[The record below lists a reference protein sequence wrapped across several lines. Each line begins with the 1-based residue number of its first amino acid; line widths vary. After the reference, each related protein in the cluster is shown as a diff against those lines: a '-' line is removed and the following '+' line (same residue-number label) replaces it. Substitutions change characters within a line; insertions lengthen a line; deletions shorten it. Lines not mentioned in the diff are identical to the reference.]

1 MYRLLRVLFLAVC
14 LFGLLFA
21 AVWGTLALWYKAPG
35 QTLAVWGLLVF
46 YVGLALAGIAG
57 LLGYA
62 SRRWLLAYAIVLAG
76 LVGWWNTLQAPSD
89 ADWAP
94 ELARQVTGSIDE
106 DTLMLN
112 NLRAFEWRS
121 AEDFTERWTDRS
133 YDLSKLQS
141 VDLFLS
147 YWGGPAMAHYML
159 SFGFEGGDYLAWS
172 IEVRRKSNDS
182 FSPIADFFKAH
193 SISIIASEERD
204 VIGLRTN
211 IRRENVHLFRLKMD
225 DDAPRKLLE
234 AYLKAANS
242 VADRP
247 RWFNSVFTN
256 CSRTSILLARHA
268 GIAVPMDWRI
278 IVNGYM
284 PDYLYELGALNTD
297 IPLEELYRLSSISDR
312 ARAAG
317 LSEGYSAEIR
327 AGVSVP

>member
-1 MYRLLRVLFLAVC
+1 
-14 LFGLLFA
+14 
-21 AVWGTLALWYKAPG
+21 
-35 QTLAVWGLLVF
+35 
-46 YVGLALAGIAG
+46 VGLALAGIAG

-62 SRRWLLAYAIVLAG
+62 SRRWLLAYAIVFAG

-106 DTLMLN
+106 DTLTLN

-121 AEDFTERWTDRS
+121 AEDFAERWTDRS

-147 YWGGPAMAHYML
+147 YWGGPTMAHYML
-159 SFGFEGGDYLAWS
+159 SFGFEGGEYLAWS

-193 SISIIASEERD
+193 PISIIASEERD

-211 IRRENVHLFRLKMD
+211 IRRENVHLFRIKMD
-225 DDAPRKLLE
+225 DDARRRLLE

-242 VADRP
+242 IADRP

-256 CSRTSILLARHA
+256 CSRTSILLARYS

-297 IPLEELYRLSSISDR
+297 VPLEELYRLSSISER
-312 ARAAG
+312 ARAEG
-317 LSEGYSAEIR
+317 LSEGYSAAIR
-327 AGVSVP
+327 AGASMP